1 MTLTPLIGREPETRR
16 IAGLLD
22 GVSGRGGALLVRGA
36 AGLGKTALLAEAAH
50 QARQRGMTVLAT
62 TGVQAEANLPFAALH
77 LLLRPLLPL
86 VDNLP
91 ETQRVAIRTAFC
103 QSDGPAP
110 ERFLIALAVLGLL
123 AEAAQ
128 RTPLLLVVD
137 DAHWLDPASTDILA
151 FVARRV
157 GSDPIIMLGAVREEG
172 DCARL
177 ESCVDLL
184 VLGGLDED
192 AARELLRTTAPG
204 LAPSVCERLLRVA
217 QGNPLA
223 LLELPEALGDSV
235 RVGGALLPSRL
246 PLTKRL
252 ERAFAARLAALP
264 PATRVLLQVAAA
276 ADGEVLTEILRAAE
290 AMDELR
296 PEPADLDPA
305 IDAGLV
311 HVDGLALRFRH
322 PLVRSAVY
330 QASSI
335 AERTAAHRALAV
347 VLAADPDRRV
357 RHRASAAL
365 GRDPQIAAEL
375 EACAERSADRGDLVA
390 AVAGYQR
397 AAELSTEETRR
408 GALKLRAAEAAGEL
422 GMSELVRRLL
432 HEANAHDLGPV
443 ERARALWL
451 GDGFRDG
458 SERDAAA
465 VDVLLDTAAAMAAH
479 AEPDLA
485 LNLLTAA
492 AERCLFGNLGGE
504 TVGRLIEVTERTG
517 VAHDDPRRL
526 RILSA
531 AAPLARDAE
540 VYDRLGA
547 ADPGDPEAARLLVC
561 AANDIGAFHEA
572 PELCVAATAL
582 LREQGR
588 LGELARVLT
597 SWSWSSILAG
607 DFTRAALSADE
618 GARLAAETNQPV
630 WEMSAAS
637 AQATLAAL
645 RGEREAAEEMSA
657 WIENA
662 ASPRDAAFNLAL
674 VQYTRGIGALGRGS
688 HAEAY
693 RQLRRVFEPADPAG
707 HCLVACYAI
716 GDLAAAAV
724 YSGHEEEARVL
735 LGEVEAA
742 SSLTSSP
749 GLRVCVRHAQILL
762 ADEKD
767 VEVEFK
773 RALGEAEPARR
784 PFLQARL
791 HLEFGEWLR
800 CQRRMADSR
809 AELRAAR
816 DSFDAL
822 DASPWGEQ
830 ARRELRATGETGGGR
845 GPGTLEV
852 LTTQELQ
859 IARMVAG
866 GMSNREIGQ
875 RLHLSH
881 RTVESHL
888 YHAFPKLGV
897 RSRAQLRGVLAGP
910 RIETAG

>member
-1 MTLTPLIGREPETRR
+1 MTLTPLIGREPERGR

-22 GVSGRGGALLVRGA
+22 GVSERGGALLVRGA
-36 AGLGKTALLAEAAH
+36 AGLGKSALLADAAH
-50 QARQRGMTVLAT
+50 QARQRGMTVLST

-110 ERFLIALAVLGLL
+110 ERFLIALAVLELL
-123 AEAAQ
+123 AEAAE
-128 RTPLLLVVD
+128 RTALLLVVD

-157 GSDPIIMLGAVREEG
+157 GSDPIIVLGAVREEQE
-172 DCARL
+172 CARL
-177 ESCVDLL
+177 ESCIDLL
-184 VLGGLDED
+184 VLGGLEEG

-204 LAPSVCERLLRVA
+204 LAPSVRDRLLREA

-223 LLELPEALGDSV
+223 LLDLPAALGDSV
-235 RVGGALLPSRL
+235 RGGGALLPSRL
-246 PLTKRL
+246 PLTERL
-252 ERAFAARLAALP
+252 ERAFATRLTALP
-264 PATRVLLQVAAA
+264 LATQVLLQVAAA
-276 ADGEVLTEILRAAE
+276 DDGGVLTEILRAAE
-290 AMDELR
+290 AMGEVR
-296 PEPADLDPA
+296 PELADLGPA
-305 IDAGLV
+305 IGAGLI
-311 HVDGLALRFRH
+311 HVDGPALRFRH

-330 QASSI
+330 QATSI
-335 AERTAAHRALAV
+335 AERTAAHWALAV
-347 VLAADPDRRV
+347 VLADHPDRRV
-357 RHRASAAL
+357 WHRASAAL
-365 GRDPQIAAEL
+365 CRDPQIAAEL
-375 EACAERSADRGDLVA
+375 EACAERSADRGDLAA

-397 AAELSTEETRR
+397 AADLSTDAARR

-422 GMSELVRRLL
+422 GLSELVRRLL
-432 HEANAHDLGPV
+432 HEANAQDLGPV

-451 GDGFRDG
+451 GDGLRDG

-479 AEPDLA
+479 AELDLA
-485 LNLLTAA
+485 LSLLTAA
-492 AERCLFGNLGGE
+492 AERCLFANLGGE
-504 TVGRLIEVTERTG
+504 TVSRLIEVTDRTG
-517 VAHDDPRRL
+517 VDHDDPRRL

-547 ADPGDPEAARLLVC
+547 ADPGDPEAAQLLVC
-561 AANDIGAFHEA
+561 AANYIGAFHEA
-572 PELCVAATAL
+572 PDLCVAATAL

-588 LGELARVLT
+588 IGALARVLT
-597 SWSWSSILAG
+597 SWSWASILAG
-607 DFTRAALSADE
+607 DFTKAAMSADE

-630 WEMSAAS
+630 WGMSAAA
-637 AQATLAAL
+637 AQAALAAL
-645 RGEREAAEEMSA
+645 RGEREAAEEVSA
-657 WIENA
+657 RIEGA
-662 ASPRDAAFNLAL
+662 ALPRDAAFNLAL
-674 VQYTRGIGALGRGS
+674 VQLARGIGALGRGN

-693 RQLRRVFEPADPAG
+693 RQLRRVFEPTDPAR
-707 HCLVACYAI
+707 HDLVACYAI

-724 YSGHEEEARVL
+724 HSGHLEEARVL
-735 LGEVEAA
+735 LSEAEAA
-742 SSLTSSP
+742 SVLMSSP
-749 GLRVCVRHAQILL
+749 ALRISVRHAQILL
-762 ADEKD
+762 AEERD

-773 RALGEAEPARR
+773 RALGDAELARW
-784 PFLQARL
+784 PFVQARL

-800 CQRRMADSR
+800 GRRRMADSR
-809 AELRAAR
+809 AALRAAR
-816 DSFDAL
+816 DAFDAL
-822 DASPWGEQ
+822 GASPWGEQ

-852 LTTQELQ
+852 LTEQESQ
-859 IARMVAG
+859 IAHMVAG

-888 YHAFPKLGV
+888 YHAFPKLGI
-897 RSRAQLRGVLAGP
+897 RSRAQLRAVLVGLRP
-910 RIETAG
+910 ETVG